1 MMPDDGIVLMQV
13 GWQGGRGA
21 SHSTPK
27 TYMPSHIS
35 GVHTKSR
42 RSTVFVSETSLHSC
56 TPGAD
61 PDLSPRGT
69 HNFPQ
74 AHVSISSTRQ
84 PVATWP
90 ALYWKGSGDRN
101 RTGTHSWAHSLGSL
115 MVCLSESQGLPDLVQ
130 PRGTS
135 PDASARELRGD
146 GARPREAADLTE
158 RRGQGEGQI
167 FILGSV
173 EGLQVGGKVDSK
185 SMIYYWWICSGNL
198 GIPRGREVDR
208 GRPIKLGCWV
218 YTASLEV
225 DKSDKSFPR
234 LWTVILLKT
243 LCGRVQF
250 LVSQGEL

>member
-1 MMPDDGIVLMQV
+1 MDGRE
-13 GWQGGRGA
+13 GGEHPTAPPKHICRPIFLGCTPRVEEVQCF
-21 SHSTPK
+21 SLKPHSTLAHQGLILI
-27 TYMPSHIS
+27 Y
-35 GVHTKSR
+35 
-42 RSTVFVSETSLHSC
+42 
-56 TPGAD
+56 
-61 PDLSPRGT
+61 PRVG

-74 AHVSISSTRQ
+74 ARVSISSTRQ

-146 GARPREAADLTE
+146 GARPREATDLTE

-173 EGLQVGGKVDSK
+173 EGLPVGGKVDSK
-185 SMIYYWWICSGNL
+185 SVIYSWWICSGNL
-198 GIPRGREVDR
+198 GIPRGREVE
-208 GRPIKLGCWV
+208 
-218 YTASLEV
+218 A
-225 DKSDKSFPR
+225 
-234 LWTVILLKT
+234 IL
-243 LCGRVQF
+243 
-250 LVSQGEL
+250 